1 MFRGPT
7 PSLATSRAI
16 VHWRGGEVVLG
27 PGDNPQQ
34 SSNLTISS
42 PHKHAAAADLAA
54 VVSPHLGTGPHLGT
68 TRGSRGHVS
77 RVTCLY
83 GDILPQFVCGVIQSR
98 SLIVM
103 IMSQPIL
110 PTYLSGVAAVST
122 SQFGQ
127 NGHGLDKVRTVDR
140 QPLTTELAASRPQLL
155 SLPLRSNVILN
166 NFLWRAPACYRSILY
181 WLLM

>member
-1 MFRGPT
+1 MEVIDLFRGPT

-16 VHWRGGEVVLG
+16 VHCRGGEVVPG

-54 VVSPHLGTGPHLGT
+54 VVSPTPGHWSTPGHH
-68 TRGSRGHVS
+68 TRVTRS
-77 RVTCLY
+77 RVTWMY

-110 PTYLSGVAAVST
+110 PTYLSGVAAAST

-127 NGHGLDKVRTVDR
+127 NGHGLDKVRPVDSG
-140 QPLTTELAASRPQLL
+140 QTALDD
-155 SLPLRSNVILN
+155 
-166 NFLWRAPACYRSILY
+166 
-181 WLLM
+181 

>member
-1 MFRGPT
+1 MEVIDLFRGPT

-16 VHWRGGEVVLG
+16 VHCRGGEVVPG

-77 RVTCLY
+77 RGCMEIFCLN
-83 GDILPQFVCGVIQSR
+83 LC
-98 SLIVM
+98 
-103 IMSQPIL
+103 
-110 PTYLSGVAAVST
+110 AVSF
-122 SQFGQ
+122 S
-127 NGHGLDKVRTVDR
+127 HDH
-140 QPLTTELAASRPQLL
+140 
-155 SLPLRSNVILN
+155 
-166 NFLWRAPACYRSILY
+166 
-181 WLLM
+181 